1 MVPAHP
7 FTPVRVWSIP
17 RPCLGCRQPARYCLD
32 ATEAIPCREDC
43 LTLLAVGD
51 VDGLAIHGQR
61 SFLHRLGHGR
71 VGEDHHAQI
80 LGTGAEFHGDGA
92 LLYQLGGA
100 RPDHMHAQNPVALG
114 AGDDLDETGC
124 VVGGH
129 GTPTGGEGKHADIDL
144 DAFSLELL
152 LVLADPGGF
161 GVGVD
166 NRRNQVV
173 VHLRL
178 VTGDALG
185 NHNTLFGG
193 LVGQHQAAH
202 HVTDG
207 VNARHRGGA
216 VVVDIDIATLVQG
229 NTGVGGQQIRGDR
242 TTTNRHDQTVE
253 GHFLVALGVGEL
265 DGDFVTLDLGAGNPG
280 TQQYVQALLGVDF
293 HGLLGQLLVGGDQE
307 LVEGLDHCD
316 LGAQTRPYGAE
327 LQTDHTSTDNAQ
339 TLGHSGKFQRTGGID
354 DDLLVNRS

>member
-1 MVPAHP
+1 SFITVTVPATATDQAAGCNP
-7 FTPVRVWSIP
+7 YWPVL
-17 RPCLGCRQPARYCLD
+17 RPCLGCRQPSRRHIALD
-32 ATEAIPCREDC
+32 APPSQEDW

-51 VDGLAIHGQR
+51 VNGLAVHGQC

-80 LGTGAEFHGDGA
+80 LGTGAEFHGDGT
-92 LLYQLGGA
+92 LLYQLGSA
-100 RPDHMHAQNPVALG
+100 RPDHVHAKNPVALG
-114 AGDDLDETGC
+114 AGDELDETGC

-144 DAFSLELL
+144 DAFSLEQL
-152 LVLADPGGF
+152 LVLADPGGY
-161 GVGVD
+161 GAGVD
-166 NRRNQVV
+166 NRQNQIE

-178 VTGDALG
+178 VTGDALSIY
-185 NHNTLFGG
+185 NTLFGG

-207 VNARHRGGA
+207 VNARLRGGA

-253 GHFLVALGVGEL
+253 GHFLV
-265 DGDFVTLDLGAGNPG
+265 
-280 TQQYVQALLGVDF
+280 
-293 HGLLGQLLVGGDQE
+293 
-307 LVEGLDHCD
+307 
-316 LGAQTRPYGAE
+316 
-327 LQTDHTSTDNAQ
+327 
-339 TLGHSGKFQRTGGID
+339 
-354 DDLLVNRS
+354 